1 MISLKADLQSLME
14 HLLNLSREI
23 LASIHEERIVVGLEE
38 IHHVKDILNR
48 REELVEVYGKCYK
61 DFLHI
66 LKSMRE
72 IPFSNYSLIEELEW
86 LHTHLDA
93 EDFELLL
100 LSEQLV
106 RVEQEL
112 ETETQSLINFQKF
125 RLAVGHPMSP
135 YLLKELPKP
144 VRLAVGLV
152 EENEE
157 SGDSD

>member
-14 HLLNLSREI
+14 HLLVLSREI
-23 LASIHEERIVVGLEE
+23 LASIHEERIVVALEE
-38 IHHVKDILNR
+38 IQHVKDVLNR

-66 LKSMRE
+66 LKSMRNV
-72 IPFSNYSLIEELEW
+72 PVSNGSLIEELDW
-86 LHTHLDA
+86 LHNNLDA

-106 RVEQEL
+106 RVEQEM

-125 RLAVGHPMSP
+125 RLAVGHPASS
-135 YLLKELPKP
+135 YLLKESPKP
-144 VRLAVGLV
+144 VRLAIGLADE
-152 EENEE
+152 EENL
-157 SGDSD
+157 